1 MGIKPMRIETEE
13 DIRKIIEER
22 EQGVKIIIE
31 GIKRTI
37 TDLYNYLKE
46 YSEKNKKIINSKL
59 QELEDT
65 AKALKQVIDGNSDI
79 ILEEWLVAVNNA
91 LWGIQIIKD
100 VLRTYEI
107 YLNRL
112 KHMLENMYYMERQI
126 TTLEL
131 LMELEKSSKDFG

>member
-37 TDLYNYLKE
+37 TDLYNYFKE

-65 AKALKQVIDGNSDI
+65 AKALKQVIDENSDI

-91 LWGIQIIKD
+91 LWDIQIIKD
-100 VLRTYEI
+100 VIRTYEI

-131 LMELEKSSKDFG
+131 LTELEKSSKDFG